1 VQLGWAIHALRIFSW
16 RTNPMTEGAGPS
28 SELFDLVVIGGGVMG
43 MFTAWTAAQHGSRVA
58 VLERGHLGD
67 PATASYGRTRSYRRD
82 YLDAGYARLAD
93 EAIRLWTEFET
104 ATGTSVLVRC
114 GCLNIAKAA
123 VTPDLGSTYATL
135 STNVMRRLGMPIE
148 RTSTDDVTA
157 KYPVLVADL
166 ADLDPV
172 GGLVNLPAVTGAL
185 RAGLAGT
192 GSAVYQATTVSAI
205 ERDGERLRISS
216 SAGDFRTASLVVTAG
231 HGTNDVLALLPG
243 NTLKVP
249 ISKDRPNDAKYFRPP
264 ADRRHLFTS
273 DVLPVIAYLD
283 TGIYL
288 HPIVDGLIDAVKI
301 GYYNPP
307 DMPAGS
313 NGTTSI
319 DSISDFVEQC
329 LPGIAGSEV
338 TQVSDV
344 DQCDYDLVADDNFV
358 LGAVPGFENV
368 FVGVGWR
375 GTGYKFAPWV
385 GRVLFELALREG
397 TVYDIDRFSPARF
410 TTAASVEGY
419 SRADPAS
426 AGRRL
431 AGAIGAGEG
440 FGGRTAVRE

>member
-1 VQLGWAIHALRIFSW
+1 
-16 RTNPMTEGAGPS
+16 MTEGAGPS
-28 SELFDLVVIGGGVMG
+28 SELFDLIVIGGGVMG
-43 MFTAWTAAQHGSRVA
+43 MFTAWTAAQQGSRVA
-58 VLERGHLGD
+58 VLERGRLGD

-93 EAIRLWTEFET
+93 EAIRLWAEFES
-104 ATGTSVLVRC
+104 ASGSDVLVRC
-114 GCLNIAKAA
+114 GCMNIAKTS
-123 VTPDLGSTYATL
+123 VTPDLGSSYATL
-135 STNVMRRLGMPIE
+135 STEVMSRLGMPVE
-148 RTSTDDVTA
+148 RATGDEVTA
-157 KYPVLVADL
+157 TYPVLRADL
-166 ADLDPV
+166 ADLDPA

-192 GSAVYQATTVSAI
+192 GTEVHQDTIVSTI
-205 ERDGERLRISS
+205 ERDGGLLRIAS
-216 SAGDFRTASLVVTAG
+216 SAGVFRTTSLVVTAG

-243 NTLKVP
+243 NTLHVP
-249 ISKDRPNDAKYFRPP
+249 ITKDRPHDAKYFRPP
-264 ADRRHLFTS
+264 ADQRHLFTS

-307 DMPAGS
+307 DMPVSAG
-313 NGTTSI
+313 GTTSI

-338 TQVSDV
+338 TQVTDV
-344 DQCDYDLVADDNFV
+344 DQCDYDLVSDDNFV
-358 LGAVPGFENV
+358 LGAVPGFDNV

-397 TVYDIDRFSPARF
+397 TVYDIGRFSPARF
-410 TTAASVEGY
+410 TGSTSTASTLTPATSVVPEGEL
-419 SRADPAS
+419 S
-426 AGRRL
+426 
-431 AGAIGAGEG
+431 
-440 FGGRTAVRE
+440 

>member
-1 VQLGWAIHALRIFSW
+1 
-16 RTNPMTEGAGPS
+16 MTEGAGPS
-28 SELFDLVVIGGGVMG
+28 SESFDLVVIGGGVMG
-43 MFTAWTAAQHGSRVA
+43 MFTAWSAAQHASRVA
-58 VLERGHLGD
+58 VLERGRVGD

-104 ATGTSVLVRC
+104 ATGTAVLVRC
-114 GCLNIAKAA
+114 GCMNIAKAS
-123 VTPDLGSTYATL
+123 VTPDLAATYGAL
-135 STNVMRRLGMPIE
+135 STDVLTRLGMPIE
-148 RTSTDDVTA
+148 RATGADVTA
-157 KYPVLVADL
+157 NYPLLVADL

-185 RAGLAGT
+185 RAGLAET
-192 GSAVYQATTVSAI
+192 RAEVYEDTIVSAI
-205 ERDGERLRISS
+205 ERDGQQLRISS
-216 SAGDFRTASLVVTAG
+216 TAGDFRTASVVVTAG

-249 ISKDRPNDAKYFRPP
+249 ITKDRPNDARYFRPP
-264 ADRRHLFTS
+264 ADQRHLFTS

-307 DMPAGS
+307 DMPAGGS
-313 NGTTSI
+313 GATSI
-319 DSISDFVEQC
+319 HSIDDFVQQC

-338 TQVSDV
+338 TQVTDV

-358 LGAVPGFENV
+358 LGAVPGFDNV

-397 TVYDIDRFSPARF
+397 TVYDINQFSPARF
-410 TTAASVEGY
+410 GTATSVVPEE
-419 SRADPAS
+419 SS
-426 AGRRL
+426 
-431 AGAIGAGEG
+431 
-440 FGGRTAVRE
+440 